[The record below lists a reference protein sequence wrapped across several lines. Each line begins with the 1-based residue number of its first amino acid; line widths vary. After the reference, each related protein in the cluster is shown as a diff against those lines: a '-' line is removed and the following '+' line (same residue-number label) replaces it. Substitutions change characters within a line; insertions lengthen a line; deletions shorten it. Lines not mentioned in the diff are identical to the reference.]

1 MLRRR
6 LINIVILAGLIAGG
20 LLVVGLSSLIAEDA
34 ASMTDV
40 NAVVAGNTEFAFDLY
55 ARLKEHPAVKEAD
68 GNLFFSPY
76 SISTALA
83 MTYAGAREDTARQM
97 AAVLKFP
104 SDTFLSGGLSATASP
119 WEQGRLAGAFAA
131 LEKNLKAKPGEK
143 GYELNVANALWGQK
157 VYAFLPPFLDLNRKS
172 YGAGLKEVDFAGATE
187 QARRTI
193 NKWVEKETKDKIKE
207 LIRAGDLDPAAV
219 LVLTNAIYFKGDWAS
234 KFKEENTKNATF
246 HLSEEKTVE
255 TPMMCQKGSFDYVED
270 EDSQTLVLPY
280 KGDELSMVVVLPKE
294 VSLLASVE
302 SKLCAGNL
310 RFELALV
317 RKREVAVHLP
327 KFKMTTATVDLGDIL
342 QSLGMKDAF
351 SLPPADFSGMTGKKE
366 LFISNVLHKA
376 FVEVNEEGTEAAA
389 ATAVVM
395 AKGGPAMSP
404 VFRADHPFIFII
416 RDNRSGGILFMG
428 RVMNPVVESN

>member
-6 LINIVILAGLIAGG
+6 LINIVILAGLIAG
-20 LLVVGLSSLIAEDA
+20 LLVAGLSSLIAEDA
-34 ASMTDV
+34 ASITDV

-55 ARLKEHPAVKEAD
+55 ARLKEHLAVKEAD

-83 MTYAGAREDTARQM
+83 MTYAGARGDTARQM
-97 AAVLKFP
+97 ATVLKFP
-104 SDTFLSGGLSATASP
+104 SDTSLSGGLSNTASP

-131 LEKNLKAKPGEK
+131 LEKSLKASPGRS
-143 GYELNVANALWGQK
+143 GYELNVANALWGRK
-157 VYAFLPPFLDLNRKS
+157 GYAFIQPFLDLNRKS

-207 LIRAGDLDPAAV
+207 LIRAGDLDPAAL

-234 KFKEENTKNATF
+234 KFKEESTKNAPF

-255 TPMMCQKGSFDYVED
+255 APMMYQRGGFDYAED
-270 EDSQTLVLPY
+270 EDSQTVVLPY

-294 VSLLASVE
+294 VGLLASVE

-310 RFELALV
+310 RSELERV

-342 QSLGMKDAF
+342 QNMGMKDAF

-366 LFISNVLHKA
+366 LFISKVLHKA

-389 ATAVVM
+389 ATAVV
-395 AKGGPAMSP
+395 AKAGGPPMSL

-428 RVMNPVVESN
+428 RVMHPVVESE